1 MVHDL
6 RQRHPRVQGR
16 ALERLHGFYEVV
28 KHFRRFKLALATLGA
43 LASFPAL
50 ACGTAPFEKVFHDEK
65 PVKTPLGFQAF
76 LVSVPKMDEQDIRK
90 GEVRVKMAPG
100 QPMAYGLETAVVRR
114 AITSSCGTW
123 GRTGSWAY
131 VVGILSAERNGTLFI
146 TPLEYGDDQDL
157 SPLQ

>member
-1 MVHDL
+1 M
-6 RQRHPRVQGR
+6 
-16 ALERLHGFYEVV
+16 
-28 KHFRRFKLALATLGA
+28 ATVSA
-43 LASFPAL
+43 FASLPAS
-50 ACGTAPFEKVFHDEK
+50 ACVAAPFEKVFHSEK

-76 LVSVPKMDEQDIRK
+76 LVSVPKMDERDLRK

-146 TPLEYGDDQDL
+146 TPLEYGDDQDF
-157 SPLQ
+157 SPPQ